1 MNRARRKAIANLIDR
16 LDTLK
21 GVADEIRSDLET
33 IKDEERD
40 GFENLSEGFKEGDR
54 GQAMEAAA
62 DALEEA
68 VGAMDEI
75 GDSIDQ
81 AVENLNTAS
90 A

>member
-1 MNRARRKAIANLIDR
+1 MNKARRKAIANLIDR

-33 IKDEERD
+33 IKDEEREA
-40 GFENLSEGFKEGDR
+40 FENLSESFQEGDR

-68 VGAMDEI
+68 VGAIDEI

-81 AVENLNTAS
+81 GIEHLNTAS